1 MKPKTPKPPND
12 EVRERLAANLR
23 AARERLGLSQE
34 EVCFRMG
41 AHKATIGPFEVG
53 KKLPRIETFIRL
65 ASVLGVTPNELV
77 AGISWAPGETVTS
90 PGGFDVPENSELA
103 SEVAQLRQKDTDR
116 RGSFSVPED
125 PELAAEVAAAR
136 QRASQRKGRR
146 REDV

>member
-1 MKPKTPKPPND
+1 MKRKTPKPPND
-12 EVRERLAANLR
+12 EVRERFAANLR
-23 AARERLGLSQE
+23 AARERLGISQE
-34 EVCFRMG
+34 EVCFCMG
-41 AHKATIGPFEVG
+41 AHIATVGPFELG

-90 PGGFDVPENSELA
+90 PGGFDVPDDPDLS
-103 SEVAQLRQKDTDR
+103 SEVAQLRQEDAER
-116 RGSFSVPED
+116 RGSFSVPDD
-125 PELAAEVAAAR
+125 PELAAEVAATR

>member
-1 MKPKTPKPPND
+1 
-12 EVRERLAANLR
+12 
-23 AARERLGLSQE
+23 
-34 EVCFRMG
+34 MG

-90 PGGFDVPENSELA
+90 PGGFDVPEDPELA
-103 SEVAQLRQKDTDR
+103 SEVAQLRQEDTDR

-125 PELAAEVAAAR
+125 PELAAEVAATR